1 MMEISDQHAIPPM
14 PVHSVDG
21 PMLLV
26 YVYGMAAFTGALF
39 LWWFLS
45 SEKNTHGFILPVALI
60 GGAAAALIEP
70 IIDVLA
76 LVWYPRSDYLIFIEA
91 FGRDVPL
98 LAPLGY
104 AWYVGGLAYLVY
116 RLLVLGVRGQIWWW
130 IFTVIFIFDCVAIS
144 IAVFMDLLGFY
155 GNQPFYLW
163 GYPLWWAA
171 IDSPQPLIAGL
182 MMYWFLPRLQH
193 TRTKLLFVFLVPP
206 ISMGAITG
214 AAIFPVALALNT
226 AQSGLLSYVGGGAT
240 LALGT
245 FVAWICITLM
255 NAQESHKPT

>member
-39 LWWFLS
+39 LWW
-45 SEKNTHGFILPVALI
+45 
-60 GGAAAALIEP
+60 
-70 IIDVLA
+70 
-76 LVWYPRSDYLIFIEA
+76 
-91 FGRDVPL
+91 
-98 LAPLGY
+98 
-104 AWYVGGLAYLVY
+104 
-116 RLLVLGVRGQIWWW
+116 W

-155 GNQPFYLW
+155 GNQPFNLW